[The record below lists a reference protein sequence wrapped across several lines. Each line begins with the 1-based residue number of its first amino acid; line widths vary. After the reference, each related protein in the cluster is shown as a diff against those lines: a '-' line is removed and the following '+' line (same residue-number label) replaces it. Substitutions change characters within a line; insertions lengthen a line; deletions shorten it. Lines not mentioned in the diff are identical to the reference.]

1 MSECASA
8 AAAATARLDVIAAHP
23 STEFA
28 WSAASKAASK
38 LDVDAGVSSA
48 RKPIDVGPAAAMA
61 TLRDGDASEA
71 VDAVLESAASFASE
85 ARDRDAAALLDAAAA
100 LLSRGEPSLSSSAKI
115 SLVET
120 LRRLARTDPAPAR
133 AAEDIAR
140 WNARNGMDHEMN
152 RTRPTDADADA
163 DYGKPLAGGV
173 ERASA
178 SDSASSADWT
188 LRVLVSDDATAESS
202 ATALMDFL
210 LDPSDDVSDAA
221 AGLLRELT
229 EAREGVSSVASRA
242 PVTLLA
248 AMLRRIP
255 EGCCAREPSE
265 SSRCARTLLRLALT
279 HGETGARAAAETFA
293 ELVDTAAALAA
304 SEPAALASLR
314 AQLRTLAAILAPEA
328 ISRRRPARSLPFP
341 PYPSAWT
348 FAWRPPPAFAHAR
361 VRDGRVDVV
370 VVVRVR

>member
-1 MSECASA
+1 
-8 AAAATARLDVIAAHP
+8 
-23 STEFA
+23 
-28 WSAASKAASK
+28 
-38 LDVDAGVSSA
+38 
-48 RKPIDVGPAAAMA
+48 MA

-100 LLSRGEPSLSSSAKI
+100 LLSRGEPNLSSSAKI

-140 WNARNGMDHEMN
+140 WNARNGMDHEMK
-152 RTRPTDADADA
+152 RTLPNDADADA
-163 DYGKPLAGGV
+163 DDGKPLAGGV

-178 SDSASSADWT
+178 SGFGVPRRIGRFACSSRT
-188 LRVLVSDDATAESS
+188 TRPGESS
-202 ATALMDFL
+202 ATALMDFAGPVGRRQRCRRGS
-210 LDPSDDVSDAA
+210 PSRADGGERGSIV
-221 AGLLRELT
+221 GGV
-229 EAREGVSSVASRA
+229 ARARDASRGDA
-242 PVTLLA
+242 STDT
-248 AMLRRIP
+248 R
-255 EGCCAREPSE
+255 GCCAREPSE

-304 SEPAALASLR
+304 GEPAALASLR

-328 ISRRRPARSLPFP
+328 ISRRRPATVPSLPSVP
-341 PYPSAWT
+341 VGVDVRLASTP
-348 FAWRPPPAFAHAR
+348 R
-361 VRDGRVDVV
+361 VRPRARPRRARRRRRGCPRPLIDG
-370 VVVRVR
+370 